1 MAVGDPPEPIRHGD
15 VIQLVHGITSRALN
29 R

>member
-1 MAVGDPPEPIRHGD
+1 MVVDDPPKPVQHGD
-15 VIQLVHGITSRALN
+15 IIQLVHGITSRALN